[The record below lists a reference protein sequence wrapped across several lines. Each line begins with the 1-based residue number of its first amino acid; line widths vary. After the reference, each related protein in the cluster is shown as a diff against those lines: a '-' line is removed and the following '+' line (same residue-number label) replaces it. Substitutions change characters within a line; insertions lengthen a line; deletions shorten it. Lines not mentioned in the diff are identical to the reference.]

1 MTVQVYAQP
10 VRSRAVVV
18 RPAGRDSVRSVS
30 RNAVPRNGQLENG
43 LAAALCAV
51 SHARAHGYTA
61 ELLRAAAVA
70 ARQTTGTAWCAIVP
84 VGAGANDPVIVG
96 PAGPARPDAADASV
110 QSVVTAIR
118 GGAELGYP
126 VIAGAEL
133 LGRIWCGRHAARR
146 YGEEPVFRGIIDQV
160 ALVLDAG
167 TGDGDATLSGRE
179 AEVLRSLAGGLS
191 NEEIAHRL
199 FISSGTVKFHVRN
212 VMHKL
217 GARNRAEA
225 VYLGARRRII

>member
-1 MTVQVYAQP
+1 MTVQAYARP
-10 VRSRAVVV
+10 ARARAVSGRPVGV
-18 RPAGRDSVRSVS
+18 EPIRPAVRT
-30 RNAVPRNGQLENG
+30 GQPNHG

-51 SHARAHGYTA
+51 SHARALGHTT
-61 ELLRAAAVA
+61 ELLQAAAAA

-84 VGAGANDPVIVG
+84 VGAGAHDAVVLG
-96 PAGPARPDAADASV
+96 PAGPVRLEAADDSV

-126 VIAGAEL
+126 VVSGAEY
-133 LGRIWCGRHAARR
+133 LGRVWCGPHGARR
-146 YGEEPVFRGIIDQV
+146 YGDEPVFRGIVDQV
-160 ALVLDAG
+160 ALVLDAD
-167 TGDGDATLSGRE
+167 TGGGDATLSNRE

-191 NEEIAHRL
+191 NEQVAQRL
-199 FISSGTVKFHVRN
+199 FISAGTVKFHVRN